1 MFMGAGA
8 QSLARQPVDV
18 IRVAWNVHRGWR
30 SLARQPV
37 DVIRAAWNVPRGCL
51 ECSWGMVEPS

>member
-18 IRVAWNVHRGWR
+18 VRVAWNVHRGWR

-37 DVIRAAWNVPRGCL
+37 DVIRAA
-51 ECSWGMVEPS
+51 